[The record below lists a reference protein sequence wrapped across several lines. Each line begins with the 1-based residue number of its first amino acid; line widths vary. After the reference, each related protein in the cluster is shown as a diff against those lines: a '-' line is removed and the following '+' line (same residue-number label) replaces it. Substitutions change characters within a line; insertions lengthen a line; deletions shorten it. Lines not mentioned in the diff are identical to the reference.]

1 MFSMRNFFAMTIVA
15 LALVAKLG
23 QSIFLEEV
31 KVVKKIPT
39 THKVVALTVD
49 DGPHYKTTPEL
60 LKVLKEKNVKVTM
73 FVLGQNVKEHPEL
86 VTLAVKDGHEIATHA
101 YTHNYLT
108 KMSQAECAAEL
119 DKTEA
124 ALKNIAV
131 KPHLFRPPG
140 GLYNETVIKEA
151 DKRCYTTILWS
162 IDPKDWQRPSVA
174 QVVSTVTNT
183 VEPGSIVLL
192 HDGQYPLP
200 TPEAV
205 GLIIDNLRVKGYT
218 FVTISELLEYYE
230 VRQTGLFSFL
240 N

>member
-1 MFSMRNFFAMTIVA
+1 MRNFFAMTIVA

-73 FVLGQNVKEHPEL
+73 FVLGENVKAHPEL
-86 VTLAVKDGHEIATHA
+86 VASAVKDGHEIATHA
-101 YTHNYLT
+101 YTHKHLT
-108 KMSQAECAAEL
+108 KMTQAECAAEL

-124 ALKNIAV
+124 VLKSIAV

-140 GLYNETVIKEA
+140 GLYNESVIKEA

-174 QVVSTVTNT
+174 QVVNTVTNT

-200 TPEAV
+200 TPQAV
-205 GLIIDNLRVKGYT
+205 GQIIDNLRAKGYT

-240 N
+240 K